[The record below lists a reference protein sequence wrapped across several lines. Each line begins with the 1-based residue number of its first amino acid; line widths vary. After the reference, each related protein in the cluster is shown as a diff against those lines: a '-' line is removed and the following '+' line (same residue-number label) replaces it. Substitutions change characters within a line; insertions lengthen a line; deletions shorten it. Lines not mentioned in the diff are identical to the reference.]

1 MESASVPVPGT
12 AAPAA
17 IEPRRPLIVGI
28 AGGTASGK
36 TTICGRLVERL
47 AGYTVLD
54 MHMDRYF
61 LRVKPRMRAPIS
73 GLDYEDHNHPSS
85 FDLDALVRD
94 LDAHRQAA
102 EADVIIVEG
111 LLTLYHQPLRERLD
125 LAIFL
130 DAPSDERIVRRLR
143 RNMARGL
150 DFDGIAQF
158 YLDSVRFRHEE
169 FVEPSRWHADL
180 VLNGAYPSDRGLTVV
195 ADWIR
200 AQIAPQG

>member
-1 MESASVPVPGT
+1 M
-12 AAPAA
+12 
-17 IEPRRPLIVGI
+17 
-28 AGGTASGK
+28 
-36 TTICGRLVERL
+36 ERL
-47 AGYTVLD
+47 AGYIVLD

-130 DAPSDERIVRRLR
+130 DAPPTSASCAACAAIWPAGSISTALPSSTWIPSASATKSSSSRRGGTR
-143 RNMARGL
+143 TWC
-150 DFDGIAQF
+150 
-158 YLDSVRFRHEE
+158 S
-169 FVEPSRWHADL
+169 
-180 VLNGAYPSDRGLTVV
+180 TVPIPPT
-195 ADWIR
+195 A
-200 AQIAPQG
+200 A